1 MYLTDEEKRMLDGEY
16 GEGTALAMRV
26 QVGIGE
32 AFGAERMLPITR
44 AHVALSNQDADV
56 WFAEKL
62 SGLDAKCK
70 IAPTTNPGFDVEYF
84 DKHVNLKPVDMEQMN
99 RTYKAYQKIG
109 AILNFSCT
117 PYLFDNI
124 PRRNEICAFSESSAT
139 PYMNAIYG
147 AKSNRESALSAL
159 CAAITGVVPEYG
171 LILDENRKGEVLVE
185 VKATITNDF
194 DYQLLGY
201 AVPKK
206 IGHKI
211 PVFTGLPSSISPEAI
226 MYLCAELNTAG
237 AVPMFH
243 ILGMTPEAQTI
254 DQAFGKNQDYEVVT
268 ITDEDLKDIHE
279 KISERAGKI
288 DFVLLGCPHVSLDQ
302 VIKIAYMVEGK
313 TLKSE
318 LWINTSAHTKE
329 IVNRMG
335 LLKVIEAAGGHVIK
349 DTCIDQPIWHHL
361 EGTLGATES
370 PKCSYYAKRRQLNF
384 VIRPFEQCIQ
394 GALEGEIV

>member
-1 MYLTDEEKRMLDGEY
+1 MYLTDEQKRMLDGEY

-62 SGLDAKCK
+62 AGLGAKCR

-84 DKHVNLKPVDMEQMN
+84 NEHVDLKPVDMEQMN
-99 RTYKAYQKIG
+99 RTLMAYQKLG

-117 PYLFDNI
+117 PYLYDNI
-124 PRRNEICAFSESSAT
+124 PRQNEICAFSESSAT

-159 CAAITGVVPEYG
+159 CAGITGVVPEYG
-171 LILDENRKGEVLVE
+171 LLLDENRKGEILVE
-185 VKATITNDF
+185 VEADLTNDF

-211 PVFTGLPSSISPEAI
+211 PVFSNLPQMISPEAI

-243 ILGMTPEAQTI
+243 ILGVTPEAKTLEE
-254 DQAFGKNQDYEVVT
+254 AFGKRDYEIIK
-268 ITDEDLKDIHE
+268 ITNEDLQEVHE

-288 DFVLLGCPHVSLDQ
+288 DFVLLGCPHVTLDQ
-302 VIKIAYMVEGK
+302 VIKIAHMVEGEK
-313 TLKSE
+313 LKSE
-318 LWINTSAHTKE
+318 LWINTSAHTKD
-329 IVNRMG
+329 VVKRMG
-335 LLKVIEAAGGHVIK
+335 LLEVIEAAGGHVVK

-361 EGTLGATES
+361 EGKLGATES

-394 GALEGEIV
+394 GALKGEIQ